1 MGRDGG
7 RGLVNVAF
15 VTPLRLAELLAADVL
30 VDRKPLTNPVL
41 GSAVRRALGADPRP
55 FGEVADHVATEA
67 AVARLYGELSRL
79 MPDALQALRSDAWGD
94 TMVGLFQRV
103 QALVSDYH
111 DEDAVVRA
119 VLARPDIGAAVQPF
133 GHIVWHLP
141 APLSPAQV
149 ALVAA
154 TISTAPST
162 VIVGLTGDT
171 AADERVV
178 RTCRDAGVI
187 VESPPAAPSV
197 CTADRIISVT
207 DADEEVRAV
216 LTSVLQSGR
225 RGRPARP
232 NRRVLSGAP
241 SVRPRDRTPRV
252 RRWAT
257 RQRAKHRP
265 AGRQRGGPYAAGRIA
280 PRRRTVAPRSGHGVH
295 RRCTR
300 PVLSWTRPSR
310 RMGANLA
317 RRRGRA

>member
-1 MGRDGG
+1 MSQGFGTVASVIEAVHSVAFGRPATAALAASIDRAQASRPLAPVTVVVSSNFAGLAARRTLAMGRDGG

-41 GSAVRRALGADPRP
+41 GSAVRRALSADPRP

-79 MPDALQALRSDAWGD
+79 TPDALQALRSDAWGD
-94 TMVGLFQRV
+94 TMVALFQRV

-154 TISTAPST
+154 TISAAPST

-171 AADERVV
+171 TADERAV
-178 RTCRDAGVI
+178 RTCRD
-187 VESPPAAPSV
+187 
-197 CTADRIISVT
+197 
-207 DADEEVRAV
+207 
-216 LTSVLQSGR
+216 
-225 RGRPARP
+225 RG
-232 NRRVLSGAP
+232 S
-241 SVRPRDRTPRV
+241 
-252 RRWAT
+252 
-257 RQRAKHRP
+257 
-265 AGRQRGGPYAAGRIA
+265 
-280 PRRRTVAPRSGHGVH
+280 H
-295 RRCTR
+295 RRITTR
-300 PVLSWTRPSR
+300 CAVGLHRRPDHQRHR
-310 RMGANLA
+310 R
-317 RRRGRA
+317 